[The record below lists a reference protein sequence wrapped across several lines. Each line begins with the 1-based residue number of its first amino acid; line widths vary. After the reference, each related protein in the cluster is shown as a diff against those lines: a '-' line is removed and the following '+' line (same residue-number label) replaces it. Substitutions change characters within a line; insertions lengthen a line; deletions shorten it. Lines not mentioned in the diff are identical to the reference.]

1 MDGVCVCVCVCVCRR
16 KETYS
21 TYIHSCYS
29 VPRLGMAPSLKRE
42 GRQRIIVRAL
52 QKKPDKCSLSS
63 SSISDAYT
71 HLVGS
76 SSSSS
81 NQTLP
86 AVAHMFVSR
95 SLSREWWTLCDLVWS
110 FFLFVC
116 LCINLYL
123 GRTQRPAWNRV
134 LCYHSISSRTSIA
147 GLAGRVMLWKNWSL
161 QIRFQFSADS
171 P

>member
-1 MDGVCVCVCVCVCRR
+1 MPPERWMACVCVGEKQPTLHVF
-16 KETYS
+16 
-21 TYIHSCYS
+21 IHAI
-29 VPRLGMAPSLKRE
+29 RFLGMAPSLKRE

-71 HLVGS
+71 HLVGNS

-110 FFLFVC
+110 FFYLFVC
-116 LCINLYL
+116 ALISIW
-123 GRTQRPAWNRV
+123 GARRPAWNRV
-134 LCYHSISSRTSIA
+134 LCYHSISSCSSIA
-147 GLAGRVMLWKNWSL
+147 GLAGRVMFWKNWSL
-161 QIRFQFSADS
+161 QIRYQFSADS